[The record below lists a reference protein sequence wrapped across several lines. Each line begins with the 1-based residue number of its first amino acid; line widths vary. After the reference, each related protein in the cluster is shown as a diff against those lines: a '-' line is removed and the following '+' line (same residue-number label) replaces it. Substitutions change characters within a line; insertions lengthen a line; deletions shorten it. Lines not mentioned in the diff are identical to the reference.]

1 MKKEEKKVIIE
12 EIKAK
17 LQEVEKTSLLFVD
30 FGRVKANEIAEL
42 RKDFR
47 KSGINYRVVKADL
60 LRIVFKELGYD
71 SDSSLFRGS
80 VAMAAFPGDATELAR
95 KFSEVK
101 DEEGNP
107 IFKFKGGFV
116 EGKWYGADTIILL
129 SKLPPKTVLIAQ
141 LLYLINLPLSRLA
154 TVLSKPQRDLVTV
167 LNQIK
172 DNKQH
177 IAA

>member
-1 MKKEEKKVIIE
+1 MKKEEKKIIIE

-30 FGRVKANEIAEL
+30 FGKVKANKVAEL

-47 KSGINYRVVKADL
+47 KSGVYYRVLKADL
-60 LRIVFKELGYD
+60 LRIAFKELGYD
-71 SDSSLFRGS
+71 SDSSLFRGN
-80 VAMAAFPGDATELAR
+80 VALAAFPGDATELAK
-95 KFSEVK
+95 KFSEIK
-101 DEEGNP
+101 DEEANP

-116 EGKWYGADTIILL
+116 EGKWYGADRVVLL

-141 LLYLINLPLSRLA
+141 LLYLVNSPLSRLV

-167 LNQIK
+167 LSQIK
-172 DNKQH
+172 DNKQPN
-177 IAA
+177 AA